1 MKGKACSRWSALA
14 ILLIS
19 QLVLAQTV
27 QSPQLDEKASAAVL
41 SLKKIQ
47 SRAEIGADYRSFSSA
62 LTEAYF
68 SVKIFQESKQAEEH
82 VNFRMRC
89 AIR

>member
-1 MKGKACSRWSALA
+1 MLPLVRTGVSPHQSTCP
-14 ILLIS
+14 S
-19 QLVLAQTV
+19 QTD

-68 SVKIFQESKQAEEH
+68 SHASKLREH
-82 VNFRMRC
+82 LHFRMRC